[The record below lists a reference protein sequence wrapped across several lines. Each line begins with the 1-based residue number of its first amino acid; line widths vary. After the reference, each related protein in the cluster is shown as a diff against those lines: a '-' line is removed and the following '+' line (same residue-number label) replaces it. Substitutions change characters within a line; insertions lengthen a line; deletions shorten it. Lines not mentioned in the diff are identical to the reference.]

1 MVEQR
6 RRYTPMLD
14 GYPGREKAEE
24 LEADKR
30 LRDGAEAV
38 LRDLKP
44 PTRLHSTQGTV
55 DGAPCTVRG
64 NNQ

>member
-44 PTRLHSTQGTV
+44 PTRLHSIGGTEL
-55 DGAPCTVRG
+55 GAPSSLRG